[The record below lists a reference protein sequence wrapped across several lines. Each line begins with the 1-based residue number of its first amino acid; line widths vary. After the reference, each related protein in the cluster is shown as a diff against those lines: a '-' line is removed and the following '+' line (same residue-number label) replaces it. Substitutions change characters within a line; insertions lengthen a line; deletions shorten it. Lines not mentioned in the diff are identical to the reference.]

1 MVKTRLQI
9 YGDEYKKVLKKNR
22 EMIAYY
28 RNLGIGLTSDGV
40 MEKRCDMLYKMHI
53 ARVKYLKMYH
63 GNNYDTFEREYIRTL
78 IHYNM
83 AAENMDQRKLKA
95 AAEREK
101 ILKKRVYKCLDK
113 IMYEQ

>member
-1 MVKTRLQI
+1 MVNTRLKT

-28 RNLGIGLTSDGV
+28 RKRGIALNSDGV
-40 MEKRCDMLYKMHI
+40 MDKRCDMLYKMHI

-63 GNNYDTFEREYIRTL
+63 GNNYDTFEREYIRAL
-78 IHYNM
+78 IHYNNM

-101 ILKKRVYKCLDK
+101 TLKKRVYKCLDK
-113 IMYEQ
+113 IMYE